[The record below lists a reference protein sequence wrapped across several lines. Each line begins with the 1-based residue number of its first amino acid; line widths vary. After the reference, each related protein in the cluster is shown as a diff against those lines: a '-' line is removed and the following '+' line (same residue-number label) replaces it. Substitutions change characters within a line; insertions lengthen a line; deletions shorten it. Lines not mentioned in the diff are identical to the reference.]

1 MPFREYS
8 REQDWLLPP
17 SLGDLIPPDHAVRFV
32 AEFVDGL
39 DWATIGIK
47 IEPAP
52 LGAPAYAPQVLL
64 AAWLYG
70 FMTRTRSSRRL
81 ERACRENVPLMW
93 LTGLQRPDHSTL
105 ARFYQA
111 NRQALR
117 PLFKAT
123 VALAVEVGLVDFA
136 FQAVDGTRLGCAA
149 GRSLHSREQLEQ
161 LLQVV
166 DAELAAMDAS
176 PAPEEPPAET
186 PASPRARLGRET
198 VRHHLQS
205 ALSELAQRAAQPG
218 GRQDVD
224 AASSSDPEARL
235 LKAPHGYVVG
245 YNAQAVVDGKA
256 QVVVAADACACA
268 SDSEQ
273 LLPMLAEVQAMTGRV
288 GQVMAGDSGYFDMD
302 DILQA
307 QRTGCEVF
315 VSQPCAKKKPAATAE
330 PVQDYSKAAFV
341 YEPETDTYRCPA
353 GQPLSFVQ
361 ATHREHGKPCEA
373 RIYRCQHCRHCPA
386 YASKACTRSARGRSI
401 KRYAHDAHLPA
412 YQEQLRSAR
421 GRQMRHQ
428 RLHVVEPVFAATK
441 ERLGMVRFLLRGLL
455 NAKAEWH
462 LTCAVHN
469 LVQLWRHWWRGKRK
483 LAAA

>member
-1 MPFREYS
+1 MPFRDYS

-17 SLGDLIPPDHAVRFV
+17 SLGELIPQDHPVRFV

-39 DWATIGIK
+39 DWATVGIQV
-47 IEPAP
+47 EPAA

-81 ERACRENVPLMW
+81 ERACAENLPLMW

-111 NRQALR
+111 NRRAMR
-117 PLFKAT
+117 ALFKAT
-123 VALAVEVGLVDFA
+123 VTLAVEVGLVDFA
-136 FQAVDGTRLGCAA
+136 FQAVDGTRLASAA
-149 GRSLHSREQLEQ
+149 GRSMHSRAQLEQ

-166 DAELAAMDAS
+166 DAELAALDAS
-176 PAPEEPPAET
+176 QAQEEHPAEP

-198 VRHHLQS
+198 VRDHLQR
-205 ALSELAQRAAQPG
+205 ALSELTQRAAQPG

-235 LKAPHGYVVG
+235 IKAPHGYAVG

-256 QVVVAADACACA
+256 QMVVAADACACS

-273 LLPMLAEVQAMTGRV
+273 LLPMLAEAQAMTGRA
-288 GQVMAGDSGYFDMD
+288 GQVVAADSGYFAMD

-307 QRTGCEVF
+307 QHAGCEVF
-315 VSQPCAKKKPAATAE
+315 VAQPWAKKKPAATAE

-341 YEPETDTYRCPA
+341 YEPATDTYRCPA
-353 GQPLSFVQ
+353 GQPLLFRY
-361 ATHREHGKPCEA
+361 ATHVENGKPCA
-373 RIYRCQHCRHCPA
+373 GRVYRCQHCRDCPA
-386 YASKACTRSARGRSI
+386 YASGACTRSVRGRSI
-401 KRYAHDAHLPA
+401 KRYDHDAHLPA

-421 GRQMRHQ
+421 GRQMRHK

-469 LVQLWRHWWRGKRK
+469 LVQLWRYWWRGKRQ

>member
-1 MPFREYS
+1 MPYRAYS

-17 SLGDLIPPDHAVRFV
+17 TLGELIPQDHAVRFV

-39 DWATIGIK
+39 DWATIGIQV
-47 IEPAP
+47 EPAA

-81 ERACRENVPLMW
+81 ERACRENLPLMW

-111 NRQALR
+111 NRPAMR
-117 PLFKAT
+117 SLFKAT
-123 VALAVEVGLVDFA
+123 VTLAVAVGLVDFA
-136 FQAVDGTRLGCAA
+136 FQAVDGTRLAAAA
-149 GRSLHSREQLEQ
+149 GRSMHSREQLEQ
-161 LLQVV
+161 LLQAV
-166 DAELAAMDAS
+166 DTELAAMDVSQAQE
-176 PAPEEPPAET
+176 ARQAET
-186 PASPRARLGRET
+186 PPSPRARLGRET
-198 VRHHLQS
+198 VRDHLQT
-205 ALSELAQRAAQPG
+205 ALSEITQRAEQPG

-235 LKAPHGYVVG
+235 IKAPRGYVVG

-256 QVVVAADACACA
+256 QIVVAAAACACS

-273 LLPMLAEVQAMTGRV
+273 LLPMLAEAQAMTGRA
-288 GQVMAGDSGYFDMD
+288 GQVVAADSGYFAMD

-307 QRTGCEVF
+307 QQAGRAVF
-315 VSQPCAKKKPAATAE
+315 VPQPCAKKPAATAE
-330 PVQDYSKAAFV
+330 PAQDYSKAAFV

-353 GQPLSFVQ
+353 GQPLLFVH
-361 ATHREHGKPCEA
+361 ATHLEHGKPCEA
-373 RIYRCQHCRHCPA
+373 RVYRCEHCGDCPA
-386 YASKACTRSARGRSI
+386 HASGACTRSVRGRSI

-412 YQEQLRSAR
+412 YQEQLRSER
-421 GRQMRHQ
+421 GRQMRRK

-469 LVQLWRHWWRGKRK
+469 LVQLWRHWWRCGRK
-483 LAAA
+483 LAAT